1 MVDQSCTGVLS
12 SLVIVVLQLFGFGFI
27 SIKEIVFQLDS
38 VGCVVEALDHND
50 DLILLKFGLNVRIAF
65 GG

>member
-1 MVDQSCTGVLS
+1 MVEQSCTGVLS
-12 SLVIVVLQLFGFGFI
+12 SLVIVILQLFGFGFI

-38 VGCVVEALDHND
+38 VGCFVETLDHND
-50 DLILLKFGLNVRIAF
+50 DLIYRKFGLNVRIAF